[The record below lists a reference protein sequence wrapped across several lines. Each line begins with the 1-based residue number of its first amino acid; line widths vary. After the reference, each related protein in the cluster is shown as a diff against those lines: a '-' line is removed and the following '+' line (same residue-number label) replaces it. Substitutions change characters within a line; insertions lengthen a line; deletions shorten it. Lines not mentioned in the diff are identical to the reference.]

1 MASQSPSTPPQKT
14 TPVPPNAPRKQ
25 GASSGRVQNVQNAP
39 TDEIHTVIAFND
51 KHVEIYI
58 DHTAVGG
65 IVLLVDR
72 SGSISGPNSILLRT
86 AVAAM
91 TKGTRAHGKFVI
103 PVPDGGTAIIAA
115 VEHCLTLSNCGTIYL
130 FTDGEEN
137 CWSGPIK
144 VGTEPDGTPKMV
156 DISFYGSQ
164 GGSTEVL
171 ADYLQA
177 AGVKVCI
184 LGIGAAAKPMVD
196 VMVGR
201 RNVFCGHIAHGADT
215 KAVVSVVRTLK
226 HVCKGGRSSVTRN
239 GTQHALLVSLTD
251 DVQAAI
257 QKMTPAEM
265 DEFDDAVGSVIISG
279 TDIVTP
285 SDLRRHMEVVE
296 NAYDES
302 IPDENLS
309 DVRAALL
316 LAMEAMCNEDMPGA
330 LITSKH
336 SAVIGVPKGWRP
348 FRRHCNRLLSRLAG
362 ADVLNRAPAV
372 GDGGKIV
379 NENGHQHKF
388 SAGCAQYSCPISK
401 AAVTGLAEDEDWATA
416 RADLPAPKRKR
427 KRTAN
432 TPPKKRVRVN

>member
-1 MASQSPSTPPQKT
+1 MSSLVQSTPPQKT
-14 TPVPPNAPRKQ
+14 TPVPPNAPQKQ
-25 GASSGRVQNVQNAP
+25 GASSGRVQNVQG
-39 TDEIHTVIAFND
+39 TDEIHMVVAFNN
-51 KHVEIYI
+51 KHVEIYV
-58 DHTAVGG
+58 DPTTVGG

-72 SGSISGPNSILLRT
+72 SGSISGPNALLLRT

-103 PVPDGGTAIIAA
+103 PVPDGSTAIIAA
-115 VEHCLTLSNCGTIYL
+115 VEHCLTLSNHGTIYL

-144 VGTEPDGTPKMV
+144 VGTEPDGTPKIV
-156 DISFYGSQ
+156 DISFCSG
-164 GGSTEVL
+164 GGSSEVL

-226 HVCKGGRSSVTRN
+226 HVCNGGRSSVTRN

-265 DEFDDAVGSVIISG
+265 DEFDDAVGDVIISG

-285 SDLRRHMEVVE
+285 SDLRRHMEAVE
-296 NAYDES
+296 KAYDES
-302 IPDENLS
+302 IPDENLP

-316 LAMEAMCNEDMPGA
+316 LAMEAMCDEDMPGA
-330 LITSKH
+330 LVTSKH

-362 ADVLNRAPAV
+362 SDVLNRADAV
-372 GDGGKIV
+372 GESGKIV

-388 SAGCAQYSCPISK
+388 SAGCAQYSCPITK
-401 AAVTGLAEDEDWATA
+401 AVVTGLAEDEGWATA
-416 RADLPAPKRKR
+416 RTDLPGPKR

-432 TPPKKRVRVN
+432 TRPNKRVRVN